1 MNSYSSLNSRRAI
14 IAGVTNT
21 SAALFTVETTS
32 GQPFV
37 NLTSDSFFLRSAGQY
52 CRIQGSGSSAV
63 LNCNTP
69 QRSAAA
75 LLQMPYN
82 SYYGVR
88 LTSSLVNISC
98 GAYQLELSDGAIP
111 YVNCTVPRL
120 APSNFRTTYSLGLR
134 RPGAASVVS
143 GMVVGFK
150 VFDTLYRYQVFNWV
164 VQERSPYN
172 VTLKAAGA
180 TDPTQWFV
188 LEKVGALPG
197 AIIVNGDSVA
207 IKSATTSMYCGV
219 GSAPANQLSCD
230 QVFFDAPEPAYQF
243 IISL

>member
-1 MNSYSSLNSRRAI
+1 MRRALP
-14 IAGVTNT
+14 GV
-21 SAALFTVETTS
+21 
-32 GQPFV
+32 
-37 NLTSDSFFLRSAGQY
+37 
-52 CRIQGSGSSAV
+52 
-63 LNCNTP
+63 
-69 QRSAAA
+69 
-75 LLQMPYN
+75 
-82 SYYGVR
+82 
-88 LTSSLVNISC
+88 
-98 GAYQLELSDGAIP
+98 
-111 YVNCTVPRL
+111 
-120 APSNFRTTYSLGLR
+120 
-134 RPGAASVVS
+134 
-143 GMVVGFK
+143 
-150 VFDTLYRYQVFNWV
+150 QVFNWV

-219 GSAPANQLSCD
+219 GSSPANQLSCD